1 MLIRAL
7 VVGGIILLAGIFMVI
22 KARRSISS
30 LEKYELE
37 NQSSDGK
44 VSFNSSASY
53 RTHYANKN
61 LYKVIFYTGFFVG
74 LFGLIFLGYGFV
86 L

>member
-1 MLIRAL
+1 MLIRAF
-7 VVGGIILLAGIFMVI
+7 VVGSIILAAGIFMVI
-22 KARRSISS
+22 KARKSISS

-44 VSFNSSASY
+44 VNFDSSASS

-61 LYKVIFYTGFFVG
+61 LYKVIFYTGSFVG
-74 LFGLIFLGYGFV
+74 LFGLVFLGYGFV